1 MAYAIVGN
9 ESLIIDM
16 YPTAPK
22 GAGAW
27 PGDPAAWLASTNMP
41 CAKARPVVGRVRLG
55 ASPLVWACFGS
66 QAQPVDVRLSRD
78 GHLHGSIGLREVAG
92 WRACRVCPERLPV
105 FFSKRQRR
113 CTILCAM
120 YCSASLCAGP
130 ALQPAVAPWRTF
142 QFAGKLHALG
152 RIRRSSGPAPRQVV
166 VRGPH
171 ARTPVSLAYVYILAS
186 LARAPRRPWEFS
198 APRPGPRI
206 PIFFNPRSTHARG
219 LSRDTSCRRSCSG
232 RALSILLARSFSP

>member
-78 GHLHGSIGLREVAG
+78 GHLRGSIGLREVAG
-92 WRACRVCPERLPV
+92 WRACRVCPENGFPCSSAKGSEDV
-105 FFSKRQRR
+105 QYSV
-113 CTILCAM
+113 LCIVLRV
-120 YCSASLCAGP
+120 C
-130 ALQPAVAPWRTF
+130 
-142 QFAGKLHALG
+142 
-152 RIRRSSGPAPRQVV
+152 
-166 VRGPH
+166 VRVRH
-171 ARTPVSLAYVYILAS
+171 
-186 LARAPRRPWEFS
+186 
-198 APRPGPRI
+198 
-206 PIFFNPRSTHARG
+206 
-219 LSRDTSCRRSCSG
+219 
-232 RALSILLARSFSP
+232 FSPQSHLGAPSNSPGNSTR

>member
-1 MAYAIVGN
+1 MCQ
-9 ESLIIDM
+9 
-16 YPTAPK
+16 
-22 GAGAW
+22 GATRRW
-27 PGDPAAWLASTNMP
+27 PCPSRRISPCLGVFRVTGPARG
-41 CAKARPVVGRVRLG
+41 RPAEPGW
-55 ASPLVWACFGS
+55 ASPWKYRASGS
-66 QAQPVDVRLSRD
+66 
-78 GHLHGSIGLREVAG
+78 GGLA
-92 WRACRVCPERLPV
+92 RVSCLPRERLPV